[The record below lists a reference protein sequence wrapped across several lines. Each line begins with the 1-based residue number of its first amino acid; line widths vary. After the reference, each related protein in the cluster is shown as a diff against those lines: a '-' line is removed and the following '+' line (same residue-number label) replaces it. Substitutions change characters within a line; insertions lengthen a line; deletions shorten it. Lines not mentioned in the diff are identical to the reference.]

1 MVVAYDFWANYHF
14 LLIAHSVQQMLL
26 GCFIWALP
34 DPKYQHWLL
43 NKLWLYYTMAVLNF
57 MLAVFGIIAGVY
69 FYMVG
74 PALYSFLAAALLVYI
89 FLGIAPLLASII
101 VSFILVQVLFY
112 QKPEG
117 AEEGEHL
124 LQQAR
129 KVKKL
134 QIIKL

>member
-1 MVVAYDFWANYHF
+1 
-14 LLIAHSVQQMLL
+14 
-26 GCFIWALP
+26 
-34 DPKYQHWLL
+34 
-43 NKLWLYYTMAVLNF
+43 MAVLNF
-57 MLAVFGIIAGVY
+57 MLAVFGIIAGIY

-89 FLGIAPLLASII
+89 FLGVAPLLASIV